1 MYFNQILEQFSGSP
15 DCEMVVRENP
25 RGRNFN
31 KLSETTGS
39 FQLFAL
45 KSENWLIDKA
55 KIP

>member
-45 KSENWLIDKA
+45 KSEN
-55 KIP
+55 